1 MASAQATVA
10 GSDPELEPYRERI
23 RLAAGALSWQLAQ
36 DTPQRIWNAQKE
48 LRAVD
53 AQLLQAQQRDAALTL
68 AQRDEPVR
76 FDAFERRIAALDP
89 LLQTMALSVAALT
102 TEQRTAV
109 QELAVAELLQQKQRL
124 AAYSALARFALAQ
137 LYDRA
142 SAQPEAPHAATP

>member
-1 MASAQATVA
+1 M
-10 GSDPELEPYRERI
+10 
-23 RLAAGALSWQLAQ
+23 
-36 DTPQRIWNAQKE
+36 
-48 LRAVD
+48 
-53 AQLLQAQQRDAALTL
+53 
-68 AQRDEPVR
+68 R